1 METISTQKLYSV
13 STDKSKN
20 RITLAIHDHWVDIRK
35 VPDYFKDL
43 EKALE
48 TLKPGFTALIDIRD
62 MEPPS
67 YDDINLHRKAYLHL
81 RKTGLKKLALVVPA
95 NPGDKVALIRFVNLF
110 GDEMHEFTD
119 EKSAKEW
126 LG

>member
-62 MEPPS
+62 MKPPS